1 MMKDQ
6 YLPHDA
12 GAMGNGK
19 IMELIAEY
27 GMEGYGIYWMIME
40 HLRQQNG
47 YKSNMTRMK
56 ILAGKAGISIIKL
69 KNVLCDFELFIIEDE
84 QIYSP
89 GLSKRMKPLD
99 EKRAK
104 CKANGSKGGKANA
117 LKINNGNSS
126 DAKAV
131 KESKER
137 KVSNNII
144 RDDNPPTAAA
154 VVGIKGNWEKCI
166 DDLVHEQVWC
176 ELMAMRSGLQK
187 DFVKYYP
194 EIIRTFKDH
203 IRCYGKEA
211 SIFTLSDAKNYF
223 SNYIVPGSITH
234 NRLLEKLGKIKAKD
248 PYRFEERNA
257 KGERSYCGM
266 KIPKDA
272 PPRPNANAFWGGKN
286 WE

>member
-154 VVGIKGNWEKCI
+154 VVGIKG
-166 DDLVHEQVWC
+166 
-176 ELMAMRSGLQK
+176 
-187 DFVKYYP
+187 
-194 EIIRTFKDH
+194 
-203 IRCYGKEA
+203 
-211 SIFTLSDAKNYF
+211 
-223 SNYIVPGSITH
+223 
-234 NRLLEKLGKIKAKD
+234 KLGKVHRRPCPRAGVVRAYGNALGLAERLREILPRNHPHVQRPHPLLWQRGKHFH
-248 PYRFEERNA
+248 PERCEEL
-257 KGERSYCGM
+257 
-266 KIPKDA
+266 
-272 PPRPNANAFWGGKN
+272 FQ
-286 WE
+286 